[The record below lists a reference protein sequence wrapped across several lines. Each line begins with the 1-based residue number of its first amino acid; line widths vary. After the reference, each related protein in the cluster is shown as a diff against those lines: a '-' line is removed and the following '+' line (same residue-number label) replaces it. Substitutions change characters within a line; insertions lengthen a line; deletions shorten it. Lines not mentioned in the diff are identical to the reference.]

1 MFNRNSTDS
10 ERENFLDSMKRRSF
24 LCQVAAS
31 LPHSG
36 SLCEGR
42 APGVSHWHYNDCL
55 QGADQIEEG
64 FRRASYNAKTVR
76 KLIRNLFMDSTG
88 PLAAA
93 FSIYVRVLL
102 RRYM

>member
-1 MFNRNSTDS
+1 M
-10 ERENFLDSMKRRSF
+10 
-24 LCQVAAS
+24 
-31 LPHSG
+31 SG
-36 SLCEGR
+36 SCQFATQWLFVRGKGM
-42 APGVSHWHYNDCL
+42 GVSHWHYNDCL

-102 RRYM
+102 RRGTCSWNVDAPPGRRPIRHQTGVK